1 VVGPTAAALDSP
13 GVAGGGRKGVYLVS
27 WTDPISIGTQGFGLL
42 SELERRGFH
51 VGAEPAHGPGVTPHR
66 VLEPGQFTGVIH
78 FSVGD
83 DINVWRAKP
92 GLRQVAYVDP
102 RSPQQRVE
110 YARLRSQVI
119 AGLKAAHL
127 DKLVP
132 AVDTQLYGAA
142 TNPNVPRPTFKRMVR
157 MLDLGLPTAVFVG
170 PASAGS

>member
-1 VVGPTAAALDSP
+1 MIGRRLQGPRRDRAWAATTVALAAVIVLVAGAFTVSASSTKFRAAWPSEILRLVVGPTAGALDAP
-13 GVAGGGRKGVYLVS
+13 GVAGGGRRGVYLVS

-92 GLRQVAYVDP
+92 GARQVAYVDL
-102 RSPQQRVE
+102 
-110 YARLRSQVI
+110 RLPAT
-119 AGLKAAHL
+119 AG
-127 DKLVP
+127 
-132 AVDTQLYGAA
+132 
-142 TNPNVPRPTFKRMVR
+142 
-157 MLDLGLPTAVFVG
+157 
-170 PASAGS
+170 